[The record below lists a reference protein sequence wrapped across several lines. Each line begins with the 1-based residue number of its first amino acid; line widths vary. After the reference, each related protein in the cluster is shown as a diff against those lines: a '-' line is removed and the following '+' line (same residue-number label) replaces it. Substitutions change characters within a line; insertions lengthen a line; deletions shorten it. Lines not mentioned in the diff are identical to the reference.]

1 MEIPHLVVPMSTV
14 EILKLLSVT
23 LTRDKQDVL
32 MEELQRYG
40 KAANWTI
47 KQVLKQHLTSPT
59 KAVEVLREPFV
70 EQFDKREQY
79 FQDVLKTARV
89 EISNHRKMAKTVRSM
104 RDKTPFFRPERM
116 ILSQPLIK
124 LSEKAVTISIRDGS
138 RLAVPFDKRSRNR
151 LIEKIQSV
159 LRGEKTGEINRKYG
173 RIRITWNKEGFADID
188 IRTKTSDSPRND

>member
-1 MEIPHLVVPMSTV
+1 MVPMSTV

-59 KAVEVLREPFV
+59 KAVEVLRDPFV

-159 LRGEKTGEINRKYG
+159 LRGEKPGETNRKYG

-188 IRTKTSDSPRND
+188 IRTKTSDGPRND

>member
-1 MEIPHLVVPMSTV
+1 MSTV